1 MTVGYQAA
9 RERRRPRIPTRV
21 AASVDGMETL
31 RSVARSMVESGLGAT
46 LVENPAGPMGL
57 VTATDL
63 IEAVAGGADPDLVWA
78 SEIMRPVPKIVSCR
92 QDPAVVGEEM
102 AAYELEVVTVLD
114 EDSPPRHG
122 VRPRCPGRRGASHE
136 AAEAPARGR
145 QAERRLR
152 SGSVVSG
159 RR

>member
-1 MTVGYQAA
+1 
-9 RERRRPRIPTRV
+9 
-21 AASVDGMETL
+21 
-31 RSVARSMVESGLGAT
+31 
-46 LVENPAGPMGL
+46 MGL

-114 EDSPPRHG
+114 EDSPLGMASALDVLGAVVRATKQPR
-122 VRPRCPGRRGASHE
+122 RRLE
-136 AAEAPARGR
+136 DGR
-145 QAERRLR
+145 Q
-152 SGSVVSG
+152 SGV
-159 RR
+159 

>member
-114 EDSPPRHG
+114 EDSPLGMASALDVLGAVVRATKQPR
-122 VRPRCPGRRGASHE
+122 RRLEDGRRNG
-136 AAEAPARGR
+136 
-145 QAERRLR
+145 
-152 SGSVVSG
+152 V
-159 RR
+159 